1 MRESV
6 PMEKVV
12 PQEVTKPSGEVHGGS
27 LTPIPDANAR
37 MQRPVRKSKPALPS
51 SSAVRP
57 AQYQQPAQE
66 QVEVDVEEQETS
78 KATQTKPAN
87 GQAKL
92 VIRPAAP
99 SSRLVTRGT
108 K

>member
-1 MRESV
+1 
-6 PMEKVV
+6 MEKVV
-12 PQEVTKPSGEVHGGS
+12 PQEVTKPSVKVHGGS
-27 LTPIPDANAR
+27 LTPVPDANAR
-37 MQRPVRKSKPALPS
+37 MQRPVRKTKPALPS
-51 SSAVRP
+51 ASAVRP

-66 QVEVDVEEQETS
+66 QSEEVEVEEQDAP
-78 KATQTKPAN
+78 KATQTKQPA

-99 SSRLVTRGT
+99 SSRLVTRGI